1 MLPYFFTTPKL
12 TLLLVV
18 LSFWSHALCT
28 HFPNKRIQLLLFK
41 LMITTPQNTP
51 TKNKQTNNPQNQDR
65 ENKAQL
71 NPSLLKT
78 NKNSTLRKS
87 IPDKMIRAAT
97 QSSPN
102 TYSNSSSRKMRLKL
116 ISEQKPPSSNSKSV
130 RNSNKDSKLQKVHNP
145 SSRFYRVDNPS
156 SSQQAKSVI
165 IPPQNIYNPSSKLL
179 QSGTNHQA
187 QSAQPKFYKVDNPSS
202 TQQATSVTIP
212 PKNKLNVQNIY
223 NPSSNLQ

>member
-71 NPSLLKT
+71 NPNLLKT

-102 TYSNSSSRKMRLKL
+102 TYSSSSSRKMRLKL
-116 ISEQKPPSSNSKSV
+116 TSEQKPPQTPRVYATPTKTQNSK
-130 RNSNKDSKLQKVHNP
+130 KCTT
-145 SSRFYRVDNPS
+145 
-156 SSQQAKSVI
+156 QA
-165 IPPQNIYNPSSKLL
+165 
-179 QSGTNHQA
+179 
-187 QSAQPKFYKVDNPSS
+187 PSS
-202 TQQATSVTIP
+202 TEWTTRAQV
-212 PKNKLNVQNIY
+212 NKLKV
-223 NPSSNLQ
+223 